1 MEEFVTPYETSDY
14 PFYVYMTE
22 EQTNR
27 VNELLAVIAPYVER
41 EVAEFIT
48 GARSL
53 NEFDQF
59 VSELESMGIREYE
72 QLYRDATGR

>member
-1 MEEFVTPYETSDY
+1 MEEFVTPYETADY

-27 VNELLAVIAPYVER
+27 VNELRAVIAPYVER